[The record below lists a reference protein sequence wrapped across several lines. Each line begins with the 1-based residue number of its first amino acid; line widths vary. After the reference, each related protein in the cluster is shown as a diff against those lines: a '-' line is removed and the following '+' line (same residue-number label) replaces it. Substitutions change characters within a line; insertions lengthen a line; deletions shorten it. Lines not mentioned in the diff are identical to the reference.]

1 MKRGLFFI
9 MLLGIGGAG
18 VSLADTD
25 AEVNARKNA
34 LDVAG
39 AFTDDGFKL
48 RDEHWCGTLKPQD
61 HALIAVNLYA
71 GNQYWFAVGTTD
83 PARKIAVNVYDETG
97 KLLTSDHY
105 DGGDRAAA
113 GFSPTDSGQYFVSV
127 DLVEGGSSSFCLIYS
142 YKSAGRLFETR
153 ALSLYAQ
160 CRRRDMLIDRPQP
173 YPFSSVGAARLFPV
187 AAYVEPLELWIMV
200 FHNDRHAA
208 PTSLARIF
216 RASAWAGNR
225 SSFANPWP

>member
-1 MKRGLFFI
+1 VKRDLFLI
-9 MLLGIGGAG
+9 VLLVVATAQF
-18 VSLADTD
+18 SLADTD

-39 AFTDDGFKL
+39 AFTNGGFKL
-48 RDEHWCGTLKPQD
+48 RDGHWCGTLKSQD

-83 PARKIAVNVYDETG
+83 PARKIAVNVYDESG
-97 KLLTSDHY
+97 KLLTTDHY

-142 YKSAGRLFETR
+142 YK
-153 ALSLYAQ
+153 
-160 CRRRDMLIDRPQP
+160 
-173 YPFSSVGAARLFPV
+173 
-187 AAYVEPLELWIMV
+187 
-200 FHNDRHAA
+200 
-208 PTSLARIF
+208 
-216 RASAWAGNR
+216 
-225 SSFANPWP
+225 

>member
-1 MKRGLFFI
+1 MRRGLFFI
-9 MLLGIGGAG
+9 MSLVIAGAR

-39 AFTDDGFKL
+39 AFTNDGFKL
-48 RDEHWCGTLKPQD
+48 RDGHWCGTIKPQD

-97 KLLTSDHY
+97 KLLTTDHY

-142 YKSAGRLFETR
+142 YK
-153 ALSLYAQ
+153 
-160 CRRRDMLIDRPQP
+160 
-173 YPFSSVGAARLFPV
+173 
-187 AAYVEPLELWIMV
+187 
-200 FHNDRHAA
+200 
-208 PTSLARIF
+208 
-216 RASAWAGNR
+216 
-225 SSFANPWP
+225 